1 MIDPLVAPDPRVLV
15 ERGSTLYVLSDD
27 LSIRYANPGTARAL
41 GWESVSEPAESKVT
55 ALLHPADRPL
65 LAGVVR
71 DLPPGGRSRQLQVRL
86 RHSNGSW
93 RTVALVAHDM
103 AHDER
108 VGGLLLEGWD
118 ITEHLDE
125 LRATSLT
132 DPLTG
137 LANRAL
143 LGDRLRRSLALLR
156 RSIAPVGLLFVDLNE
171 FKAVN
176 DTYGHPAGD
185 RILSAVSA
193 RIGRVLRPQDT
204 LCRWGGDEFVV
215 LCAELDSPG
224 DAVRVA
230 ARVRSVLAGPVA
242 LDPALVPGNVNVG
255 NPLELHV
262 GSSIG
267 IAVTT
272 HPETPAAAL
281 IGAADRS
288 MYEAKRARTGV
299 GPVMVLGGVPVGGQS
314 DHETGAPGPT
324 IELDRPATI
333 ASDQ

>member
-1 MIDPLVAPDPRVLV
+1 MTDPQVAPDLRVLV
-15 ERGSTLYVLSDD
+15 DRGSTLYVLSDD

-41 GWESVSEPAESKVT
+41 GWESSSEPAESQVP

-65 LAGVVR
+65 LAGVLR
-71 DLPPGGRSRQLQVRL
+71 DLPPGGRSRQLQIRVR
-86 RHSNGSW
+86 HTNGSW
-93 RTVALVAHDM
+93 RTIAFVAHDM
-103 AHDER
+103 AQDER

-156 RSIAPVGLLFVDLNE
+156 RSVAPVGLLFVDLNE

-176 DTYGHPAGD
+176 DNYGHPAGD
-185 RILSAVSA
+185 RVLSAISA
-193 RIGRVLRPQDT
+193 RIGRVLRPADT

-215 LCAELDSPG
+215 LCAELESPG

-242 LDPALVPGNVNVG
+242 LDPALATGPTPANGPV
-255 NPLELHV
+255 ELNV

-288 MYEAKRARTGV
+288 MYEAKRGRTGV
-299 GPVMVLGGVPVGGQS
+299 GPVMVLGGAPVGGQGDLVTELGQTAVLS
-314 DHETGAPGPT
+314 PQDH
-324 IELDRPATI
+324 
-333 ASDQ
+333 

>member
-1 MIDPLVAPDPRVLV
+1 LVDPMVAPDSRLLV
-15 ERGSTLYVLSDD
+15 ERGSTLYLVSND
-27 LSIRYANPGTARAL
+27 LDIRYANPGTARAL
-41 GWESVSEPAESKVT
+41 GWESATEPAEHDIS

-71 DLPPGGRSRQLQVRL
+71 ELQPGGRSRQLQVRM
-86 RHSNGSW
+86 RHSNGGW
-93 RTVALVAHDM
+93 RTVAVVAHDLTR
-103 AHDER
+103 DDR

-156 RSIAPVGLLFVDLNE
+156 RNIAPVGLLFVDLNE

-185 RILSAVSA
+185 RVLSAVSA

-230 ARVRSVLAGPVA
+230 ARVRAVLAGPVA
-242 LDPALVPGNVNVG
+242 LDPQLVPGMPNNG
-255 NPLELHV
+255 SPIELNV

-288 MYEAKRARTGV
+288 MYEAKRSRTGV
-299 GPVMVLGGVPVGGQS
+299 GPVMVLGGSPVGGQS
-314 DHETGAPGPT
+314 EAEVGAGRP
-324 IELDRPATI
+324 INLDQ
-333 ASDQ
+333 ASSVTQDQ

>member
-1 MIDPLVAPDPRVLV
+1 MDPTLAADPRVLV
-15 ERGSTLYVLSDD
+15 ERGSTLYVVADGLS
-27 LSIRYANPGTARAL
+27 LRYANPGTARAL
-41 GWESVSEPAESKVT
+41 GWQSATEPAETVVT
-55 ALLHPADRPL
+55 SLLHPADRPL
-65 LAGVVR
+65 LAGVIR

-86 RHSNGSW
+86 RHTNGSW
-93 RTVALVAHDM
+93 RTIAVVAHDLTG
-103 AHDER
+103 DDR

-118 ITEHLDE
+118 ITEHLDA

-156 RSIAPVGLLFVDLNE
+156 RSVTPVGLLFVDLNE

-176 DTYGHPAGD
+176 DNYGHPAGD
-185 RILSAVSA
+185 RVLSAVSA

-242 LDPALVPGNVNVG
+242 LDPALVPGG
-255 NPLELHV
+255 HTGPTPIELNV

-272 HPETPAAAL
+272 HPDTPAAAL

-288 MYEAKRARTGV
+288 MYEAKRSRSGV
-299 GPVMVLGGVPVGGQS
+299 GPVMVLSGLPVAGGGTDDAV
-314 DHETGAPGPT
+314 DLAPRVVD
-324 IELDRPATI
+324 LDQQVTFPGER
-333 ASDQ
+333 

>member
-1 MIDPLVAPDPRVLV
+1 MVAPDPRVLV
-15 ERGSTLYVLSDD
+15 ERGSTLYVLSED
-27 LSIRYANPGTARAL
+27 LAIRYANPGTARAL
-41 GWESVSEPAESKVT
+41 GWESINDPAERDVG

-71 DLPPGGRSRQLQVRL
+71 ELQPGGRSRQLQVRM
-86 RHSNGSW
+86 RHTNGGW
-93 RTVALVAHDM
+93 RTVAVVAHDM
-103 AHDER
+103 TRDDR

-156 RSIAPVGLLFVDLNE
+156 RNIAPVGLLFVDLNE

-176 DTYGHPAGD
+176 DNYGHPAGD
-185 RILSAVSA
+185 RVLSAVSA

-215 LCAELDSPG
+215 LCAELESPG

-230 ARVRSVLAGPVA
+230 ARVRAVLAGPVA
-242 LDPALVPGNVNVG
+242 LDPQLVPGKATG
-255 NPLELHV
+255 SGPIELHV

-288 MYEAKRARTGV
+288 MYEAKRGRTGV
-299 GPVMVLGGVPVGGQS
+299 GPVMVLGGLPVGGQS
-314 DHETGAPGPT
+314 ERDSPGGPS
-324 IELDRPATI
+324 IDLDQDSLTRE
-333 ASDQ
+333 Q

>member
-1 MIDPLVAPDPRVLV
+1 MDPTLAADPSVLLD
-15 ERGSTLYVLSDD
+15 RASSLYVISDD

-41 GWESVSEPAESKVT
+41 GWQSAAEPSEPLVT
-55 ALLHPADRPL
+55 ALVHPADRPL
-65 LAGVVR
+65 LAGVIR
-71 DLPPGGRSRQLQVRL
+71 ELPAGGRSRQLQVRL
-86 RHSNGSW
+86 RHTNGSW
-93 RTVALVAHDM
+93 RTIAVVAHDM
-103 AHDER
+103 SGDDR

-156 RSIAPVGLLFVDLNE
+156 RSITPVGLLFVDLNE

-176 DTYGHPAGD
+176 DNYGHPAGD
-185 RILSAVSA
+185 RVLSAVSA

-230 ARVRSVLAGPVA
+230 GPGTFGACRARHPRSGAGARGAQRARPDRA
-242 LDPALVPGNVNVG
+242 QRRFQHRDRRDHASRDAGGGLDLVP
-255 NPLELHV
+255 P
-262 GSSIG
+262 
-267 IAVTT
+267 T
-272 HPETPAAAL
+272 
-281 IGAADRS
+281 DRCMRPS
-288 MYEAKRARTGV
+288 GPGRA
-299 GPVMVLGGVPVGGQS
+299 
-314 DHETGAPGPT
+314 
-324 IELDRPATI
+324 
-333 ASDQ
+333 

>member
-1 MIDPLVAPDPRVLV
+1 MVDPLVAADPRLLV
-15 ERGSTLYVLSDD
+15 ERASTLYLVADD
-27 LSIRYANPGTARAL
+27 LTIRYANPGTARAL
-41 GWESVSEPAESKVT
+41 GWDSSNEPGETDVA

-65 LAGVVR
+65 LAGIVR
-71 DLPPGGRSRQLQVRL
+71 DLQPGGRSRQLQVRM
-86 RHSNGSW
+86 RHSNGGW
-93 RTVALVAHDM
+93 RTVAVVAHDM

-156 RSIAPVGLLFVDLNE
+156 RSVAPVGLLFVDLNE

-185 RILSAVSA
+185 RVLSAVSA

-215 LCAELDSPG
+215 LCAELESPG

-242 LDPALVPGNVNVG
+242 LDPALVPGQQNG
-255 NPLELHV
+255 GSQLELNV

-288 MYEAKRARTGV
+288 MYEAKRAHTGV
-299 GPVMVLGGVPVGGQS
+299 GPVMVLGGLPVGGQGEA
-314 DHETGAPGPT
+314 ETSPAP
-324 IELDRPATI
+324 RPVDLEHPNSLTR
-333 ASDQ
+333 DQ